1 MPAMLRL
8 SKKATKVAYKVM
20 GVPAP
25 MANKPTKR
33 EKEIEERVRQWD
45 TRLSK

>member
-20 GVPAP
+20 GVPAS
-25 MANKPTKR
+25 MANKPDKR
-33 EKEIEERVRQWD
+33 QKEIEERVRQWD

>member
-1 MPAMLRL
+1 MPMMLRTT
-8 SKKATKVAYKVM
+8 KKATKIAYKVM

-25 MANKPTKR
+25 MTSKPDKR
-33 EKEIEERVRQWD
+33 DQEIEERLRQWD